1 MGDMDMKKRRLVK
14 TKVIF
19 LVTILSMSIL
29 GVGYSSWE
37 DNNNIRLSVKT
48 GFINPVFYVEN
59 EKISYG
65 DEKLVLTPSDDGRTL
80 YVEGEVYPSFN
91 NDISIKIIDEGTIP
105 SVFNNLYENNDNIA
119 TLTGLSNSK
128 QQRSSLNI
136 KNDYIESFEIN
147 ISPDCDNKVQSSE
160 VNTNSK
166 GNISDLEN
174 EIEILKEKIRLY
186 DKEENYE
193 FEYILSFEQGL

>member
-1 MGDMDMKKRRLVK
+1 MKKRRLIK

-19 LVTILSMSIL
+19 LATILSMSIL

-37 DNNNIRLSVKT
+37 ENNNIRLSVKT
-48 GFINPVFYVEN
+48 GFINPVFYVDD
-59 EKISYG
+59 EKISFG
-65 DEKLVLTPSDDGRTL
+65 DEKLVLIPSDDGRTL

-91 NDISIKIIDEGTIP
+91 NDISIKIIDEGSIP

-147 ISPDCDNKVQSSE
+147 INPNCDNKIQSSE
-160 VNTNSK
+160 ANTISK
-166 GNISDLEN
+166 GSITELEN
-174 EIEILKEKIRLY
+174 EIEMLKEKIRLY
-186 DKEENYE
+186 DREENYD
-193 FEYILSFEQGL
+193 FEYVLSFEQGI

>member
-1 MGDMDMKKRRLVK
+1 MKKRRLIK

-19 LVTILSMSIL
+19 LATILSMSIL

-37 DNNNIRLSVKT
+37 ENNNIRLSVKT
-48 GFINPVFYVEN
+48 GFINPVFYVDD
-59 EKISYG
+59 EKISFG
-65 DEKLVLTPSDDGRTL
+65 DEKLVLIPSDDGRTL

-91 NDISIKIIDEGTIP
+91 NDISIKIIDEGSIP

-147 ISPDCDNKVQSSE
+147 INPNCDNKIQSSE
-160 VNTNSK
+160 ANTISK
-166 GNISDLEN
+166 GSISELEN
-174 EIEILKEKIRLY
+174 EIEMLKEKIRLY
-186 DKEENYE
+186 DREENYD
-193 FEYILSFEQGL
+193 FEYVLSFEQGI